1 VVVGASLSVITVDG
15 LSAFVSVGDVVSVD
29 CEPPSLGEVISVDS
43 ELSRVRLVDEGARVP
58 IKTRVSV
65 RPGLTVRPCLDWC
78 GRVVDY
84 LGSPIDG
91 KGPLL
96 QGPTPMGVNDPPSN
110 VISRA
115 RVLSPV
121 ATGVHAIDVFTP
133 LCVGQRLGVF
143 AGSGVGKTTLLSMIA
158 RTGKFDRVVLG
169 LVGERGREVREFIE
183 DVLGSGF
190 SRAVVVAS
198 TGDESA
204 MRRRLSA
211 HTAMAT
217 AKRFR
222 SEGCSVLLILDS
234 LTRYAQAV
242 RDIALSAGEL
252 PVSRGYPVKVL
263 QELAKLLEHAGPGI
277 DGEGSITAVFSIL
290 IEGDDH
296 NDPIADVVRGIL
308 DGHIVLDRTIA
319 NRGLYPAIDIRSSIS
334 RLARHAWTADDA
346 IAVKELLRLVSV
358 YEDSRDIRSLGGYTA
373 GRDQD
378 IDLALRI
385 VPALYNEL
393 TQSPSLMVEKN
404 NTFCTAASLL
414 ASLSNRL

>member
-1 VVVGASLSVITVDG
+1 MVVGASLSVITVDG

-29 CEPPSLGEVISVDS
+29 CEPPSLGEVISVDT

-58 IKTRVSV
+58 IMTRVSV
-65 RPGLTVRPCLDWC
+65 RPGLTIWPCLDWC

-84 LGSPIDG
+84 LGHPIDG
-91 KGPLL
+91 RGPLP
-96 QGPTPMGVNDPPSN
+96 QGSVPMGVNDPPSN
-110 VISRA
+110 VMSRA

-211 HTAMAT
+211 HTAMAI

-222 SEGCSVLLILDS
+222 AEGCSVLLILDS

-277 DGEGSITAVFSIL
+277 DGEGSITAIFSIL

-296 NDPIADVVRGIL
+296 NDPIADAVRGIL

-334 RLARHAWTADDA
+334 RLARHAWATDDA
-346 IAVKELLRLVSV
+346 AAVKELLRLVSV
-358 YEDSRDIRSLGGYTA
+358 YEDSRDLRSLGGYTA
-373 GRDQD
+373 GRDPD

-385 VPALYNEL
+385 VPALYREL
-393 TQSPSLMVEKN
+393 TQFPSLTEDKK

>member
-1 VVVGASLSVITVDG
+1 MSVITVDG
-15 LSAFVSVGDVVSVD
+15 LSAFVSVGDVVNVE
-29 CEPPSLGEVISVDS
+29 CEPPSLGEVISVDTS
-43 ELSRVRLVDEGARVP
+43 FCRVRLVDESARVP
-58 IKTRVSV
+58 IKTCVSV

-78 GRVVDY
+78 GRVLDY
-84 LGSPIDG
+84 LGRPIDG
-91 KGPLL
+91 KGPLS
-96 QGPTPMGVNDPPSN
+96 QGLAPLGVNDPPSH
-110 VISRA
+110 VMSRV

-169 LVGERGREVREFIE
+169 LVGERGREVREFVE

-190 SRAVVVAS
+190 GRAVVVAS

-211 HTAMAT
+211 HTAMAI
-217 AKRFR
+217 ARQFR

-263 QELAKLLEHAGPGI
+263 HELAKLLEHAGPGI
-277 DGEGSITAVFSIL
+277 DGEGSITAIFSIL

-296 NDPIADVVRGIL
+296 NDPIADAVRGIL

-334 RLARHAWTADDA
+334 RLARHAWTPDDA
-346 IAVKELLRLVSV
+346 GAVKELLRLVSI
-358 YEDSRDIRSLGGYTA
+358 YEDTRDLRSLGAYTA
-373 GRDQD
+373 GRDHD
-378 IDLALRI
+378 IDLALRM
-385 VPALYNEL
+385 VPALYREL
-393 TQSPSLMVEKN
+393 TQFPSLMEDN
-404 NTFCTAASLL
+404 RNTFCDAASLL
-414 ASLSNRL
+414 TSLLNRL